1 MILLDTH
8 AWVWWV
14 SNPELLSRRAR
25 NAFNETMAAEAI
37 YVSSMSAWEVAMLAA
52 KGRLRLTTDVVSWIR
67 KSEALPFI
75 SFAPVNNAIACGSV
89 TLPESPPND
98 PADRIIISTALYLGA
113 RLITKDRKILNYGP
127 AQAIW

>member
-1 MILLDTH
+1 
-8 AWVWWV
+8 
-14 SNPELLSRRAR
+14 
-25 NAFNETMAAEAI
+25 MAVEAI
-37 YVSSMSAWEVAMLAA
+37 YVLSMSAWEVAMLAA

-75 SFAPVNNAIACGSV
+75 SFVPVNNTIACGSV

-98 PADRIIISTALYLGA
+98 PADRIIISTALSLGA
-113 RLITKDRKILNYGP
+113 ALITKDRKIRDYGP